1 VAVAEAGC
9 CEPPSR
15 GWEKIVVEF
24 SGIACYHYS
33 SSSLCSSIKR
43 RSWHAS
49 VGLEVLQ
56 HIVFAREGFRT
67 AGVGTRDEWMI
78 LVDVVGSDVTVEVGF
93 EAKGSMV
100 TFRYRALVA
109 AVVFAVG
116 MGAVDVRMN
125 CLKRLSQTY
134 FKSHCRRKLR

>member
-1 VAVAEAGC
+1 ME
-9 CEPPSR
+9 ER
-15 GWEKIVVEF
+15 IVVEF
-24 SGIACYHYS
+24 SGMACYHYS

-56 HIVFAREGFRT
+56 HVVFAREGFRT

-93 EAKGSMV
+93 EAKGLMV

-116 MGAVDVRMN
+116 MGAVDFRTN
-125 CLKRLSQTY
+125 CLKDVITDLLQIALS
-134 FKSHCRRKLR
+134 RKLR